1 MTPVQ
6 TPADLKPITAL
17 RFGAAL
23 WVAVYA
29 FWENLAGA
37 DQSGLVA
44 KGYLGVELFFVLSGF
59 ILSHVY
65 LAQAGE
71 KRFSYGRFLWARV
84 ARVYPLHIATLVAVG
99 LLAGAA
105 LVAGMSVDANV
116 LSWSSLPAN
125 LLMVHAW
132 GLAPVAGW
140 NHPSWS
146 ISAEWF
152 AYLCFPAFAFVFWRL
167 RDRPVVAVLG
177 AAAFLATLYFVF
189 EQWAGFPLTEAT
201 IRWGALRIVPCFALG
216 CALYL
221 MYRKA
226 PLKAPALT
234 SAAFLILML
243 GSAWLGLWD
252 AITVLLAGG
261 LILSLASLPNE
272 RAGWLASKPAVYLG
286 EISYSVYMVCVPWK
300 LLAVNLAAK
309 VTDAP
314 DKQLHVFV
322 WLAILA
328 LLPVVAAASYHLVEH
343 PARKALRA
351 WAERG
356 DKTSARNTK
365 DAGTSKGLAARG
377 EPVA

>member
-6 TPADLKPITAL
+6 TPADLRPITAL
-17 RFGAAL
+17 RFGAAI

-37 DQSGLVA
+37 PSSGLVQ

-65 LAQAGE
+65 LQAAGE
-71 KRFSYGRFLWARV
+71 KRFSYRSFLWARV
-84 ARVYPLHIATLVAVG
+84 ARVYPLHLATLIGVG

-105 LVAGMSVDANV
+105 LVAGMSVDGNV
-116 LSWSSLPAN
+116 LSWASLPAN

-152 AYLCFPAFAFVFWRL
+152 AYLCFPLFAFVFWRL
-167 RDRPVVAVLG
+167 RQRPVVAVIG
-177 AAAFLATLYFVF
+177 AALFLAALYAGF
-189 EQWAGFPLTEAT
+189 ERLAGFPLTEAT

-221 MYRKA
+221 VYRRA
-226 PLKAPALT
+226 PLKAPWTASAVSFGLMVL
-234 SAAFLILML
+234 SAA
-243 GSAWLGLWD
+243 LGLWD
-252 AITVLLAGG
+252 GITVLLAGA

-272 RAGWLASKPAVYLG
+272 RAGWLASRPAVYLG

-309 VTDAP
+309 ATDAP
-314 DKQLHVFV
+314 DKQVHIFV

-328 LLPVVAAASYHLVEH
+328 LLPVVAALSYHLVEH

-351 WAERG
+351 WRPGRTPLSSE
-356 DKTSARNTK
+356 SSN
-365 DAGTSKGLAARG
+365 KGSPHSDTPK
-377 EPVA
+377 PVVES

>member
-17 RFGAAL
+17 RFAAAL

-29 FWENLAGA
+29 FWENLAGVGLP
-37 DQSGLVA
+37 GLVA

-84 ARVYPLHIATLVAVG
+84 ARVYPLHIATLLGVG

-105 LVAGMSVDANV
+105 IVAGMSVDSNV

-132 GLAPVAGW
+132 GLAPAAGW

-167 RDRPVVAVLG
+167 RDKPVVAVLG
-177 AAAFLATLYFVF
+177 AAAFLAVLYYGF
-189 EQWAGFPLTEAT
+189 EQWAGFALTEAT

-221 MYRKA
+221 VYRKA
-226 PLKAPALT
+226 PLKAPGL
-234 SAAFLILML
+234 SAAIFLVLML
-243 GSAWLGLWD
+243 ASAALGLWD

-261 LILSLASLPNE
+261 LILSLASLPNA
-272 RAGWLASKPAVYLG
+272 RAGWLASRPAVYLG

-309 VTDAP
+309 ATDAP

-322 WLAILA
+322 WLAIVA
-328 LLPVVAAASYHLVEH
+328 LLPVVAAGSYHLVEH
-343 PARKALRA
+343 PARRALRG
-351 WAERG
+351 WAERRH
-356 DKTSARNTK
+356 KTSATNTK
-365 DAGTSKGLAARG
+365 DADTSKGLAPGG

>member
-37 DQSGLVA
+37 GQSGLVA

-71 KRFSYGRFLWARV
+71 KRFSYGQFLWARV

-234 SAAFLILML
+234 SAAFLVLML